1 MIHYHVVPDS
11 LLAAENNFSIKL
23 RASNKEGDL
32 YPYGMLLYRKIV
44 RENIVNVLNSVFP
57 IFYLRLNNEEI
68 RKLANDFVEQHHA
81 NQPEF
86 HQIATE
92 LLLFMHQRTDLSTV
106 EQSLI
111 EYEWLIYALEIDE
124 SHVPVPKQVAV
135 ESLNT
140 CQTQVKVNP
149 TLRMV
154 VLPFLLKDGEP
165 RYEVKPQL
173 HYYALYRKYDNT
185 LFQKKLSITDVQ
197 LLQEAGNAGVM
208 VEIMKDK
215 AAHHINPQPLLQW
228 LESNNNDEVISIIS
242 KG

>member
-11 LLAAENNFSIKL
+11 LLVAEKNFSVKL
-23 RASNKEGDL
+23 RISNTEGSL
-32 YPYGMLLYRKIV
+32 YSHGMLLYRKIV
-44 RENIVNVLNSVFP
+44 RENIVNVLKSVFS
-57 IFYLRLNNEEI
+57 IFCRRLNNEGI
-68 RKLANDFVEQHHA
+68 RKLANDFVQQHHA

-92 LLLFMHQRTDLSTV
+92 LLLFMRQRTDLSKV
-106 EQSLI
+106 DQSLI

-135 ESLNT
+135 ESLDT

-165 RYEVKPQL
+165 RYVTKLEL
-173 HYYALYRKYDNT
+173 HYYALYRKHDNT
-185 LFQKKLSITDVQ
+185 IFQKALGITDIQ
-197 LLQEAGNAGVM
+197 LLQEVGNVGIM
-208 VEIMKDK
+208 VETLKDK
-215 AAHHINPQPLLQW
+215 AAHHINTKSLLQW
-228 LESNNNDEVISIIS
+228 LKTNNNDEVISIIS